1 MTNVSESGPEHAD
14 PTAASAVRAS
24 AAGVSAAGVS
34 AAAVEVRIR
43 RAPKISVFLILG
55 ALVGF
60 LGTLILTALQPVDPA
75 IGFAALFGYF
85 LVYGIPAG
93 VVVGGIIGVIFEW
106 TSYRAAKI
114 VPAERLV
121 AEETEE
127 PEEPEAATER
137 PELPEVAAAQPEL
150 TDQPHGL
157 S

>member
-14 PTAASAVRAS
+14 PTAASAVRA
-24 AAGVSAAGVS
+24 SAAGVS

-127 PEEPEAATER
+127 PEEPEEPEAATER

>member
-1 MTNVSESGPEHAD
+1 MSDTSPVAAD
-14 PTAASAVRAS
+14 Q
-24 AAGVSAAGVS
+24 AGTDGAK
-34 AAAVEVRIR
+34 AAVEQAEVRIR

-85 LVYGIPAG
+85 LIYGIPTG

-106 TSYRAAKI
+106 TSHRTAKI

-121 AEETEE
+121 TEE
-127 PEEPEAATER
+127 PAQLEEPEQPEAATE
-137 PELPEVAAAQPEL
+137 QPEL
-150 TDQPHGL
+150 TEQPREL

>member
-1 MTNVSESGPEHAD
+1 MSDTSPVAANQAGTDGPQ
-14 PTAASAVRAS
+14 
-24 AAGVSAAGVS
+24 
-34 AAAVEVRIR
+34 AAVEQAEVRIR

-85 LVYGIPAG
+85 LIYGIPTG

-106 TSYRAAKI
+106 TSHRTAKI

-121 AEETEE
+121 TEE
-127 PEEPEAATER
+127 PAQLEEPEQPEAATE
-137 PELPEVAAAQPEL
+137 QPEL
-150 TDQPHGL
+150 TEQPREL

>member
-1 MTNVSESGPEHAD
+1 MSDTSPVAADQATPAEAQPEATSEQ
-14 PTAASAVRAS
+14 
-24 AAGVSAAGVS
+24 
-34 AAAVEVRIR
+34 AAVEQAEVRIR

-85 LVYGIPAG
+85 LIYGIPTG
-93 VVVGGIIGVIFEW
+93 VVVGGVVGVIFEW
-106 TSYRAAKI
+106 TSHRTAKI

-121 AEETEE
+121 TEE
-127 PEEPEAATER
+127 PERPEAATE
-137 PELPEVAAAQPEL
+137 QPEL
-150 TDQPHGL
+150 TDQSPELTDQPREL

>member
-1 MTNVSESGPEHAD
+1 MSDTSPVAADQATPAEAQPEATSEQ
-14 PTAASAVRAS
+14 
-24 AAGVSAAGVS
+24 
-34 AAAVEVRIR
+34 AAVEQAEVRIW

-85 LVYGIPAG
+85 LIYGIPTG
-93 VVVGGIIGVIFEW
+93 VVVGGVVGVIFEW
-106 TSYRAAKI
+106 TSHRTAKI

-121 AEETEE
+121 TEE
-127 PEEPEAATER
+127 PAQLEEPEQPEAATE
-137 PELPEVAAAQPEL
+137 QPEL
-150 TDQPHGL
+150 TDQSPELTEQAREL